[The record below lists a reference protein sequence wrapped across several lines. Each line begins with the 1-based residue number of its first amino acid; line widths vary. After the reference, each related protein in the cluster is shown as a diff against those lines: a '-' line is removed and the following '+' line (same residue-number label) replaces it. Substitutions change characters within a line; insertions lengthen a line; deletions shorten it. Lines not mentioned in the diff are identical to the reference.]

1 MPTHEWWSAGSFI
14 RQTWHRLAPLFML
27 LQCHTLFPTQA
38 LNWAPRALASCR
50 FQLPIWFS
58 SAGHN
63 EEKWSECFRLS
74 APHYL
79 ATWSLKFN
87 PEVSQATA
95 WLQKIRIRNY
105 FGAPG
110 TTTTW
115 WACSQNWV
123 LLVLLLLMAFICLTR
138 LSILWFITCGPLNP
152 KRCCSCLLEASQGL
166 ISLSQ

>member
-27 LQCHTLFPTQA
+27 WQCHTLFPTQA

-50 FQLPIWFS
+50 FLLPIWFS

-63 EEKWSECFRLS
+63 EEKWSECFHLS

-95 WLQKIRIRNY
+95 WLQKIRLRNY
-105 FGAPG
+105 FRGPWNNNNTVGMFSKLGAIG
-110 TTTTW
+110 VI
-115 WACSQNWV
+115 ASNG
-123 LLVLLLLMAFICLTR
+123 FICLTR
-138 LSILWFITCGPLNP
+138 LSRLWFITCRPLNP